1 MSFFSKSF
9 ELLYKMILSLCV
21 VFMYFELKC
30 VDGIFYEEYFSIF
43 SEKYTVIYKNFIFK
57 K

>member
-30 VDGIFYEEYFSIF
+30 VDGIFYEDIIF
-43 SEKYTVIYKNFIFK
+43 LNEDR
-57 K
+57 